1 MKRTHLFPLLVLALF
16 FQHSD
21 LFSQNNLLS
30 VTVLSGD
37 GKPAK
42 DLTVNIHDPFDS
54 LITSVKTDQNGEIL
68 FRSNQLLV
76 SLDIRS
82 NDLNYKSAYDR
93 CYLLQN
99 DTTQKIYVLY
109 KRSDEEFKQLR
120 SGLKKL
126 SLTETGNLAKNSC
139 PNFVSGLQ
147 NPEKIKELQTCLVG
161 NIHYPEKALEEA
173 LEGKIKIRFVVD
185 EHNQIRDL
193 QIIEGS
199 YAILEEEALRAAACL
214 TGIDTATCNGKKVP
228 TIYTLP
234 LSFKLR

>member
-1 MKRTHLFPLLVLALF
+1 MRRTHLLLLLALF
-16 FQHSD
+16 FHPRI
-21 LFSQNNLLS
+21 LYSQNNLLS
-30 VTVLSGD
+30 VTVLSGN

-54 LITSVKTDQNGEIL
+54 LITSIKTDHNGRIL
-68 FRSNQLLV
+68 FYSNQLVV

-82 NDLNYKSAYDR
+82 NDLRYKSAYDR

-99 DTTQKIYVLY
+99 DTTQKIYVLSY
-109 KRSDEEFKQLR
+109 RNDEELVQLKN
-120 SGLKKL
+120 GLKKL
-126 SLTETGNLAKNSC
+126 TLTETHNLAKNSC

-147 NPEKIKELQTCLVG
+147 NPEKIKELQSCLVG
-161 NIHYPEKALEEA
+161 SLHYPEKAVDEA
-173 LEGKIKIRFVVD
+173 LEAKVKIRFVVD
-185 EHNQIRDL
+185 ENEQIRDL

-214 TGIDTATCNGKKVP
+214 SGINAATCAGKKVP

-234 LSFKLR
+234 VNFRLR